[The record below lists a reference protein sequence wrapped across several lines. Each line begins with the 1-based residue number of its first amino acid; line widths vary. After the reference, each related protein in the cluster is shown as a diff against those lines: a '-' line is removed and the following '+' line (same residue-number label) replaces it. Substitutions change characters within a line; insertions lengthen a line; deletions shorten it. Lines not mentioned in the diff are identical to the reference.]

1 MLVFHQKTDGIAA
14 GAAAKALVD
23 AFVGGYGEG
32 RRLFVVEGAE
42 ADVIGTAF
50 FEGHKVT
57 NHFLYTGGLHN
68 AVDGGTGYHFLK
80 HGGHGGHGVGFV
92 IDYLDWGN
100 LVVLLQVKN
109 REYWRVAKFL
119 WGFWKRVVERA
130 AGGGFGV
137 GRTSLAMKKWLP
149 S

>member
-1 MLVFHQKTDGIAA
+1 MIYDLGFMIYDFRFANWIC
-14 GAAAKALVD
+14 D
-23 AFVGGYGEG
+23 
-32 RRLFVVEGAE
+32 RRLA
-42 ADVIGTAF
+42 I
-50 FEGHKVT
+50 
-57 NHFLYTGGLHN
+57 
-68 AVDGGTGYHFLK
+68 
-80 HGGHGGHGVGFV
+80 
-92 IDYLDWGN
+92 LDWGN
-100 LVVLLQVKN
+100 LVALLQVKN

>member
-1 MLVFHQKTDGIAA
+1 LGFGIYDFRFRIYDLGLANA
-14 GAAAKALVD
+14 
-23 AFVGGYGEG
+23 
-32 RRLFVVEGAE
+32 
-42 ADVIGTAF
+42 IGDF
-50 FEGHKVT
+50 
-57 NHFLYTGGLHN
+57 
-68 AVDGGTGYHFLK
+68 
-80 HGGHGGHGVGFV
+80 GF
-92 IDYLDWGN
+92 LDWGN
-100 LVVLLQVKN
+100 AFALLQVKN